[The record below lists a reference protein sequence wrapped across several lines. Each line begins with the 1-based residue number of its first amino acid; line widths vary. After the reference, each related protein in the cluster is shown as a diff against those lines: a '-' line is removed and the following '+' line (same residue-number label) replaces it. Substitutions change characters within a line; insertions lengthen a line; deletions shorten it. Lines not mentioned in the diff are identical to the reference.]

1 MKYQVVIPARMGATR
16 LPGKPLI
23 EIAGKPL
30 VQHVWER
37 CQESGAESV
46 TIATDSEQIRSAAV
60 DFGAQVAMTRSDHQS
75 GTDRIAEVAT
85 QMGWQ
90 DELIVNVQGDEPLMP
105 PEAMDQVARCL
116 CRESQA
122 DMATLA
128 TPITDEAE
136 WRRTDCVKVVTDRA
150 GFALLFSRAPIPHR
164 RGGGMAA
171 ALRHLGIYGYRADR
185 LRRLVVEPPCELE
198 LSESLEQLRA
208 LWIGQRILVEEAVAV
223 PPPGIDTEDDIA
235 LVEAMLLK
243 RD

>member
-23 EIAGKPL
+23 QIAGKPL

-60 DFGAQVAMTRSDHQS
+60 EFGAQVAMTRSDHQS

-105 PEAMDQVARCL
+105 PEAIDQVARCL
-116 CRESQA
+116 SRESQA

-185 LRRLVVEPPCELE
+185 LRRLVAEPPCQLE

-208 LWIGQRILVEEAVAV
+208 LWIGQRILVEEAVAL